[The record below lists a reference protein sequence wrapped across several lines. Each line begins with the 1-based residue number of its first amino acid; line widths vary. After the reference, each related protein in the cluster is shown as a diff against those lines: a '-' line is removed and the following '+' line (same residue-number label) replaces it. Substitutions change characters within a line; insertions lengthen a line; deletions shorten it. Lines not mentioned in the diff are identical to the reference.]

1 MLCAVLQVSG
11 FYSDLLHQPWLCA
24 TVELQPH
31 WLEVDNI
38 DRCVNS
44 NTVTQSHKTQGSG
57 QVHPS
62 KSCGDSP
69 HDWQRWQQVM
79 RGLAALAAAQRL
91 HAFVTKNDSVD
102 E

>member
-1 MLCAVLQVSG
+1 MRAVVGQQGFIPGACVWWCSMAQPPHTFSWSFTCAGSVFLLSADMMFAVLQQVSG

-44 NTVTQSHKTQGSG
+44 
-57 QVHPS
+57 
-62 KSCGDSP
+62 
-69 HDWQRWQQVM
+69 
-79 RGLAALAAAQRL
+79 
-91 HAFVTKNDSVD
+91 
-102 E
+102 